1 MTMEA
6 FATFLRPQVAQNGA
20 GAAGPVTDQTELKGA
35 WNFEFTTTL
44 QIRMLNPASSG
55 SDEVTIFNPVE
66 SSSA

>member
-1 MTMEA
+1 
-6 FATFLRPQVAQNGA
+6 
-20 GAAGPVTDQTELKGA
+20 LKGA